1 MLSQVVTYQV
11 GQGDN
16 QQEVADNSRIRELLR
31 INPPSFTGTNVT
43 EDPENFVEVL
53 KKNFEILHAIDA
65 KRVELAAYQLKGIA
79 RVRFDQWKKNRAED
93 APIVSW
99 VVFESAFMF
108 FPRELQE
115 AKIREFLTLN
125 PESMSVHEYSLKFTK
140 LSRYAP
146 EMIADMK
153 SRMSLFVVGL
163 SPQSSKE
170 GKAAML
176 IGDLD
181 LARVMIH
188 IQQVEDDNL
197 KDRKEFKNK
206 RAKTSGNE
214 FRAKLAQSQGCF
226 KCGKEG
232 HFKKECPKKR
242 QGSGNQC
249 NRAQSSSV
257 APPYRAAPRGEN
269 SGTGG
274 GTNRLNSIN
283 NLQEKE
289 DSPDIVTGM
298 IQVFDLTVYAL
309 LDPGASLYFV
319 TPCVAMNFDIIP
331 EERVYRD
338 CPISVNH
345 KGTMTDL
352 IELDM
357 VDFDVILGMDWLHAC
372 YASVEYRIR
381 VVKFLFPSEPV
392 IEFNSRSTVPK
403 GRFISYLKARKM
415 APAELKEL
423 KEQLKVH
430 EKNYPTHDLE
440 LVAVI
445 FALKYE
451 AIIFMVFMWKC
462 SPITRVFNKTSV
474 IVDTLNILFM
484 GCTPHFMEG
493 FRVLREEK
501 RKKRKE
507 EKGEERSRSVKIVVD
522 CLWIS
527 SGVIPTKVLEEQ
539 IIEFLLVELLMLG
552 GVGASRQPAPPK
564 RDSEV
569 HPLGRR
575 ASQRSPAG
583 PLKFEGWHPA
593 PLRAPG
599 TPVFLIRSPPFRTCS
614 LAISTS
620 TFEFPRLSHFGTVPL
635 PATGVNRQQPPVPST
650 SSTHNSSSRQ
660 PPVPV
665 DQQGAGSG
673 THSSRPLRTAG
684 GDRQVTTISF
694 QMAEQI
700 NQMWVWLIKVE

>member
-1 MLSQVVTYQV
+1 MLSQVATYQV

-53 KKNFEILHAIDA
+53 QKNFEILHAIDA

-108 FPRELQE
+108 FPHELQE

-146 EMIADMK
+146 EMIAEMR

-188 IQQVEDDNL
+188 IQHVEDDNL

-214 FRAKLAQSQGCF
+214 FRAKPAQSQGKCRDGQSGCF

-232 HFKKECPKKR
+232 HFKKECPMKR

-283 NLQEKE
+283 NLQEQE
-289 DSPDIVTGM
+289 DSLDFVTGM

-309 LDPGASLYFV
+309 LDPGAS
-319 TPCVAMNFDIIP
+319 
-331 EERVYRD
+331 
-338 CPISVNH
+338 
-345 KGTMTDL
+345 
-352 IELDM
+352 
-357 VDFDVILGMDWLHAC
+357 FDVILGMDWLHAC
-372 YASVEYRIR
+372 YASVECRIR
-381 VVKFLFPSEPV
+381 VVKFQFPSEPV
-392 IEFNSRSTVPK
+392 IEFNSRSIVPK
-403 GRFISYLKARKM
+403 GRFISYLKARNVEIPLIQSVLVSVVKEFPDDLPEVPPKREIDFGIDIIPDTCPISFLPYRM

-462 SPITRVFNKTSV
+462 SPITRVFSMYMVRKSL
-474 IVDTLNILFM
+474 ILDT
-484 GCTPHFMEG
+484 E
-493 FRVLREEK
+493 RVVR
-501 RKKRKE
+501 
-507 EKGEERSRSVKIVVD
+507 V
-522 CLWIS
+522 
-527 SGVIPTKVLEEQ
+527 T
-539 IIEFLLVELLMLG
+539 
-552 GVGASRQPAPPK
+552 
-564 RDSEV
+564 
-569 HPLGRR
+569 
-575 ASQRSPAG
+575 
-583 PLKFEGWHPA
+583 
-593 PLRAPG
+593 
-599 TPVFLIRSPPFRTCS
+599 
-614 LAISTS
+614 
-620 TFEFPRLSHFGTVPL
+620 
-635 PATGVNRQQPPVPST
+635 
-650 SSTHNSSSRQ
+650 
-660 PPVPV
+660 
-665 DQQGAGSG
+665 QG
-673 THSSRPLRTAG
+673 L
-684 GDRQVTTISF
+684 
-694 QMAEQI
+694 
-700 NQMWVWLIKVE
+700 